1 MVVAELKAEAEHI
14 RPLKPD
20 PDCKRCELS
29 NTSGT
34 VCCEATGPSNASIL
48 VFGEAL
54 GANEEELGKPFVGDA
69 GYKLNWLLTKAKLKR
84 KAIRIRN
91 VINCRPPKN
100 RKPKKKELDAC
111 WPYVLREI
119 LTVKPKVIVT
129 LGATATNQ
137 LFVEPLYR
145 PDGSKATGTFKIDRW
160 RGFPK
165 QQTFEYETKKGK
177 TLTHTCWIVPTYHPA
192 ACLHN
197 WELDDL
203 VVFDLKLAK
212 EYASGNVVLKDPGT
226 KVDFADTY
234 KKARALLQTLK
245 RLSSFVLDYEATGVD
260 PHKAK
265 ILCAGFCWKA
275 GYASVLPLRGQGG
288 KHFWPKKQ
296 QRIIEREF
304 KEVLR
309 TANLIGQNL
318 KFDNKLSRK
327 LTGLVDYS
335 VIFDTLI
342 AHHNVNETLPHNL
355 TFLCQWYL
363 HWTKYDAVMKQYL
376 SEENG
381 YRDAPNKPLWKYC
394 GYDVDGTFQV
404 RQKLIPELKKEKV
417 VRPFKIHMG
426 LINAITDMEFR
437 GTSVDKK
444 RLLELSAYYRKQRD
458 QSWKLLKRIAIKYLG
473 KEAGGQF
480 NPRSP
485 QQLGKLITE
494 AGTTLKKTTKAGN
507 ISVDKFVLSA
517 LALKPG
523 TIAGRIAKHVQ
534 DIRKAGKNVST
545 YLDGE
550 DGKGAFLQW
559 VTENDRLH
567 PNVNIGKV
575 RTGRLSVIDP
585 PIQTI
590 PRTGCLRTIIV
601 PDSGDSVLIAVDY
614 EKIELCIMAWLAN
627 DHVMVRELIEGM
639 DLHTRMA
646 LTVRLGRDPT
656 DQEFADLFDT
666 VGKDERAIAKG
677 VNFGVPY
684 GRSADAIAEA
694 NPEVFPMKLNRTQR
708 KAKVQGWMDYYFA
721 KYEGITEYRE
731 NQIYLAHKQGFIR
744 SKIYNRKRRL
754 HGVHWYNS
762 SQGIATSKRDMDLG
776 HLEREALNCQIQS
789 IAGDV
794 LATATKRCYE
804 GIKRVRLPGF
814 RIVMSIHDELIFNVK
829 KKYAEEAIH
838 LISKW
843 MASELPKGK
852 GLKYAVPLKVD
863 ADQQRSYGEEY
874 LTQEEKIRW
883 LGDSAAQ
890 YYIRRLR
897 KVNAKTG
904 SGDPLLPCQWRE
916 A

>member
-1 MVVAELKAEAEHI
+1 MMEAELKAEAEHI
-14 RPLKPD
+14 RPLKTD
-20 PDCKRCELS
+20 PDCQRCELS
-29 NTSGT
+29 KTSVT
-34 VCCEATGPSNASIL
+34 VCCPAIGPKQASIL

-54 GANEEELGKPFVGDA
+54 GVNGEELGKPFVGDT
-69 GYKLNWLLTKAKLKR
+69 GYKLNWLLKKAKLRR
-84 KAIRIRN
+84 KEIRIRN

-119 LTVKPKVIVT
+119 LTVKPKVIVA
-129 LGATATNQ
+129 LGATAINQ
-137 LFVEPLYR
+137 LFVDPLYKV
-145 PDGSKATGTFKIDRW
+145 DGTKNTGQIDVYDW

-177 TLTHTCWIVPTYHPA
+177 TITHTCWVVPTYHPA

-203 VVFDLKLAK
+203 VVFDLKLAS
-212 EYASGNVVLKDPGT
+212 EYASGNVVLQDPKT
-226 KVDFADTY
+226 KVYFADTY
-234 KKARALLQTLK
+234 KKARALLRTLK
-245 RLSSFVLDYEATGVD
+245 RLSSFVLDYETTGFD

-296 QRIIEREF
+296 QRIIEHEF

-318 KFDNKLSRK
+318 KFDNKFSRK
-327 LTGLVDYS
+327 LTGIVDYH

-363 HWTKYDAVMKQYL
+363 HWTKYDQVMKQYL
-376 SEENG
+376 SEDG

-404 RQKLIPELKKEKV
+404 RKKLIQELKQEKV
-417 VRPFKIHMG
+417 IRPFNIHIG
-426 LINAITDMEFR
+426 LINAITDMEYR
-437 GTSVDKK
+437 GVSIDTK
-444 RLLELSAYYRKQRD
+444 RLLKLSAYYRKNRD
-458 QSWKLLKRIAIKYLG
+458 QSWKRLKRIAIRYLG
-473 KEAGGQF
+473 EEVGLEF

-485 QQLGKLITE
+485 QQLGKLIIET
-494 AGTTLKKTTKAGN
+494 GTILKKTTQAGN
-507 ISVDKFVLSA
+507 LSVDKYVLAA
-517 LALKPG
+517 LALKPN
-523 TIAGRIAKHVQ
+523 TTAGRIAKHVI

-559 VTENDRLH
+559 VTGNERLH

-575 RTGRLSVIDP
+575 RTGRLSIIDP
-585 PIQTI
+585 PIQTV

-601 PDSGDSVLIAVDY
+601 PDTMDSIFISVDY

-627 DHVMVRELIEGM
+627 DRIMVRELIEGM

-656 DQEFADLFDT
+656 DQEFRDLFDT
-666 VGKDERAIAKG
+666 VGKADRSIAKG

-694 NPEVFPMKLNRTQR
+694 NPEVFPMNLNRTQR
-708 KAKVQGWMDYYFA
+708 KAKVQGWMDAYFA
-721 KYEGITEYRE
+721 KYEGVTEYRE
-731 NQIYLAHKQGFIR
+731 EQIYLAHKNGRIR
-744 SKIYNRKRRL
+744 SKIFNRVRRL
-754 HGVHWYNS
+754 HGIRWYNS
-762 SQGIATSKRDMDLG
+762 PQGLATSKHDMDLG

-789 IAGDV
+789 IAGDI
-794 LATATKRCYE
+794 LATATVVCYK
-804 GIKRVRLPGF
+804 GIQQVKLPGF
-814 RIVMSIHDELIFNVK
+814 RIVMSVHDELIFNIK
-829 KKYAEEAIH
+829 KQYAQDAIQ
-838 LISKW
+838 LITKW
-843 MASELPKGK
+843 MASELPKGN
-852 GLKYAVPLKVD
+852 GRKYTVPLKVD
-863 ADQQRSYGEEY
+863 AEEQRSYGEEY
-874 LTQEEKIRW
+874 LSIKDKQKW
-883 LGDSAAQ
+883 LGDKRRIRSVMQAA
-890 YYIRRLR
+890 YVRRLR
-897 KVNAKTG
+897 KPV
-904 SGDPLLPCQWRE
+904 
-916 A
+916 

>member
-1 MVVAELKAEAEHI
+1 MEAELKAEAEHI
-14 RPLKPD
+14 RPLKTD
-20 PDCKRCELS
+20 PDCKRCELCES
-29 NTSGT
+29 SGT
-34 VCCEATGPSNASIL
+34 VCCSGTGPKTASIL

-69 GYKLNWLLTKAKLKR
+69 GYKLNWLLKRAKLKR
-84 KAIRIRN
+84 KELRIRN
-91 VINCRPPKN
+91 VVNCRPPKN

-119 LTVKPKVIVT
+119 LTVKPKVIVA
-129 LGATATNQ
+129 LGATAINQ
-137 LFVEPLYR
+137 LFVEPLY
-145 PDGSKATGTFKIDRW
+145 KVQATTGIEIKNTGQINVDRW

-165 QQTFEYETKKGK
+165 KQTFEYQTKKGE

-203 VVFDLKLAK
+203 AVFDLKLAK
-212 EYASGNVVLKDPGT
+212 EYASGNIVLQDPKT
-226 KVDFADTY
+226 KVTVADTY
-234 KKARALLQTLK
+234 KKARDLLRTLK
-245 RLSSFVLDYEATGVD
+245 RLSSVVLDYEATGTD
-260 PHKAK
+260 PHSAQ

-275 GYASVLPLRGQGG
+275 GYASVLPLRKQGG
-288 KHFWPKKQ
+288 KHFWPKEQ

-327 LTGLVDYS
+327 LTGLVDYR
-335 VIFDTLI
+335 VVFDTLI
-342 AHHNVNETLPHNL
+342 AHHNVNETHPHNL

-363 HWTKYDAVMKQYL
+363 RWTKYDAVMKQFL
-376 SEENG
+376 SEEHG
-381 YRDAPNKPLWKYC
+381 YRDAPNKLIWRYC
-394 GYDVDGTFQV
+394 GMDVDGTFQV
-404 RQKLIPELKKEKV
+404 RKKLIPELKAERV
-417 VRPFKIHMG
+417 VRPFKIHLG
-426 LINAITDMEFR
+426 LINTIADMEFR
-437 GTSVDKK
+437 GISIDKK
-444 RLLELSAYYRKQRD
+444 RLLRLSAYYRKQRD
-458 QSWKLLKRIAIKYLG
+458 QSWKRLQRIAIRYLG
-473 KEAGGQF
+473 KEAGLEF
-480 NPRSP
+480 NPRSS
-485 QQLGKLITE
+485 QQLGKLIIET
-494 AGTTLKKTTKAGN
+494 GTTLKKKTKGGAN
-507 ISVDKFVLSA
+507 LSVDKYVLAA
-517 LALKPG
+517 LALKKN
-523 TIAGRIAKHVQ
+523 TAGRIAKHIQ

-550 DGKGAFLQW
+550 DGKSAFIQW
-559 VTENDRLH
+559 VTESDRLH

-585 PIQTI
+585 PVQTV

-601 PDSGDSVLIAVDY
+601 PDTRDSILIAVDY
-614 EKIELCIMAWLAN
+614 EKIELCVMAWLAN
-627 DHVMVRELIEGM
+627 DQVMVRELLAGM

-656 DQEFADLFDT
+656 DQEFKDLFDT
-666 VGKDERAIAKG
+666 VGKDDRAIAKG

-694 NPEVFPMKLNRTQR
+694 NPEVFPLGMNRQQR
-708 KAKVQGWMDYYFA
+708 KAKVQGWMDTYFE
-721 KYEGITEYRE
+721 KYEGVTEYRDH
-731 NQIYLAHKQGFIR
+731 QIYLAHKQGFIR

-754 HGVHWYNS
+754 NGVVWYNS
-762 SQGIATSKRDMDLG
+762 SQGLATSKRDADLS

-789 IAGDV
+789 IAGDI

-804 GIKRVRLPGF
+804 GIQRVSLPGF

-829 KKYAEEAIH
+829 KKYAQDAIR
-838 LISKW
+838 LITKW

-852 GLKYAVPLKVD
+852 GRKYTVPLKVD
-863 ADQQRSYGEEY
+863 AEEQRCYGEEY
-874 LTQEEKIRW
+874 LSNKDKQKW
-883 LGDSAAQ
+883 LGDKRRIRSVVQDA
-890 YYIRRLR
+890 YVRRLR
-897 KVNAKTG
+897 KA
-904 SGDPLLPCQWRE
+904 